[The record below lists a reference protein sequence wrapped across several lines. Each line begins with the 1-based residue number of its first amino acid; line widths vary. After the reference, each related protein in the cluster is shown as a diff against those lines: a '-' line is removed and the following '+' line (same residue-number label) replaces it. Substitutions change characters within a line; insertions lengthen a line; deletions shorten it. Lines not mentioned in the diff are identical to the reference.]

1 MPMSFSLTPEE
12 TFLWDVARH
21 WRTPEKITLPPLDW
35 AQVAKTAVPNR
46 MATLLKQVLTA
57 RAVWPTLPD
66 APRAEI
72 EASAQR
78 LQDNAAL
85 MSASLADYLQQA
97 HARGLDTV
105 VLKGLSISNN
115 IYGDPAMRPG
125 GDIDILVRRDQIRPC
140 IEILHSMG
148 IGPFWP
154 NLMADAYYERHHL
167 HHQRCTP
174 DLKIWFEPHW
184 ALDHPYTV
192 LTIDYAAM
200 LNRTH
205 PGELLGQPVHDL
217 ALPDLLLSLAVHL
230 VKHAIYLPHTFTRP
244 DIARGILAD
253 GMLMYYL
260 DIAEVIKQNSGG
272 GAQPASFDFAEPPLR
287 MLASKIDWDE
297 IVQLARETGTVDIFG
312 AVLAV
317 CRTLL
322 DTPIPDRV
330 LDALPVH
337 ATGSITRRAMNAV
350 LDREIAQYLGVPSS
364 KFWDVM
370 LVTNGAF
377 ILRPIRLLETAPYF
391 FPSSDFLQRKYGRA
405 GFLTGAGHFA
415 RAVGQFARF
424 GWDAVYFAVERYR
437 RLKGIGYSTS
447 LFNRLETGG

>member
-1 MPMSFSLTPEE
+1 MPFSLTPEE
-12 TFLWDVARH
+12 TFLWEVAKH
-21 WRTPEKITLPPLDW
+21 WRTPEKISFLPLDW

-46 MATLLKQVLTA
+46 MATLLKRVLIA
-57 RAVWPTLPD
+57 REVWPTLPD

-85 MSASLADYLQQA
+85 MGASLAEYLKRA
-97 HARGLDTV
+97 HAHGLATV

-115 IYGDPAMRPG
+115 VYGDPAMRPG

-140 IEILHSMG
+140 IEILHAMG

-154 NLMADAYYERHHL
+154 NLMADPYYERHHL
-167 HHQRCTP
+167 HYQRCTP

-200 LNRTH
+200 LNRTQ
-205 PGELLGQPVHDL
+205 PGELLGQPVRDL

-244 DIARGILAD
+244 DITRGILAD

-260 DIAEVIKQNSGG
+260 DIAEVVKQNL
-272 GAQPASFDFAEPPLR
+272 D
-287 MLASKIDWDE
+287 IDWDTV
-297 IVQLARETGTVDIFG
+297 ISLARETGTGEIFDS
-312 AVLAV
+312 VLAV

-330 LDALPVH
+330 LEALPVH
-337 ATGSITRRAMNAV
+337 TTGAITRWAMNAV
-350 LDREIAQYLGVPSS
+350 LDREIAQYLGEPPN
-364 KFWDVM
+364 KLWDIL

-391 FPSSDFLQRKYGRA
+391 FASSDFLQRKYGRT
-405 GFLTGAGHFA
+405 GLLTGAGHFA

-424 GWDAVYFAVERYR
+424 GWDAVYFAVERFR

-447 LFNRLETGG
+447 LFNRLETEGASEKLEGTSGDES